1 MHHIHNYLL
10 LKLIAKLTTSCLLI
24 RHQKFWHE
32 YQVGTHARCSS
43 TATWAQHYA
52 RSWHRSPDYGRI
64 GFSSWIRRSSG
75 LLSHN
80 LLLLTRPSKSR
91 MNSSVICQKPT
102 IPFQIKITCHHS
114 LLRTYDLAFLTRTWF
129 FYFVRKRSISF
140 YFVNAEVDFSSILL
154 RAFFSLFINFSGI
167 RQWSFTFNIR
177 LNRTKGSS

>member
-64 GFSSWIRRSSG
+64 GFSSWIRWSSG

-129 FYFVRKRSISF
+129 F
-140 YFVNAEVDFSSILL
+140 ILL
-154 RAFFSLFINFSGI
+154 ENVAFPFTLWMPKLISVLSCWELSFHFSLISLASGNEV
-167 RQWSFTFNIR
+167 SPSTS
-177 LNRTKGSS
+177 G